1 MMPMLPRPCKA
12 KIVATLGPA
21 SSGPDVIRAL
31 LEAGAD
37 LFRLNFSHGSHA
49 EHAQRHAIIRELEQ
63 ETGRPIGVL
72 AAGPGEIIAIAAGM
86 PFGVAG
92 TTNLLRIE
100 RLSTSQP

>member
-1 MMPMLPRPCKA
+1 MPMLARQCRA

-86 PFGVAG
+86 PFGLAG

-100 RLSTSQP
+100 RLSTS